1 MAKIQKVIQEVIQVL
16 EVQSFEGLK
25 SFEAT
30 GVSRHMPKGS
40 FYELN
45 EEQANFFLKLGYI
58 K

>member
-1 MAKIQKVIQEVIQVL
+1 MAKKQEIKVEI
-16 EVQSFEGLK
+16 QSFEGLK

-30 GVSRHMPKGS
+30 GVSRHMPKDT

>member
-1 MAKIQKVIQEVIQVL
+1 MAKKQEVEV
-16 EVQSFEGLK
+16 EVQSFKGLK

-30 GVSRHMPKGS
+30 GVSRHMTKGT